1 MMASC
6 SVSKEKSSIVD
17 QRKVEKIEKARRKL
31 LYCVYHGGEFG
42 IGKSTVYDIK
52 ASREKI
58 LKFASEA
65 QDEKS
70 MKKGA

>member
-1 MMASC
+1 MTAFLLF
-6 SVSKEKSSIVD
+6 
-17 QRKVEKIEKARRKL
+17 ARPRL

-58 LKFASEA
+58 LKFALEA

-70 MKKGA
+70 LNKGA

>member
-1 MMASC
+1 MSI
-6 SVSKEKSSIVD
+6 SV
-17 QRKVEKIEKARRKL
+17 
-31 LYCVYHGGEFG
+31 EFSV
-42 IGKSTVYDIK
+42 GKNTVYDIK

-65 QDEKS
+65 QDENS